1 MASYDFQDF
10 PKKQITKNY
19 DCNILKTSAWIRLRR
34 QAGNNHSRKITKNYN
49 YNILKISDFLKYYL
63 PILEG
68 LFYLLEK
75 ITKNIVKS
83 VKPSLREKKLY
94 IGVKPGFCQIF
105 SDSRENPWYHWK
117 VNH

>member
-1 MASYDFQDF
+1 MVSRDFQDF
-10 PKKQITKNY
+10 SKKQITKNY
-19 DCNILKTSAWIRLRR
+19 DCNILKASAWIRLRR
-34 QAGNNHSRKITKNYN
+34 QAVNDRSIKITKNCFKT
-49 YNILKISDFLKYYL
+49 IQKISDFLKNYL

-105 SDSRENPWYHWK
+105 SDLRENP
-117 VNH
+117 

>member
-1 MASYDFQDF
+1 M
-10 PKKQITKNY
+10 KN
-19 DCNILKTSAWIRLRR
+19 
-34 QAGNNHSRKITKNYN
+34 
-49 YNILKISDFLKYYL
+49 YL

-105 SDSRENPWYHWK
+105 SDLRENP
-117 VNH
+117 

>member
-1 MASYDFQDF
+1 MIRLGSGDFEDF

-19 DCNILKTSAWIRLRR
+19 NRNILKASAWIRLRR
-34 QAGNNHSRKITKNYN
+34 QAGNDHSRKITKNCFKT
-49 YNILKISDFLKYYL
+49 IQKISDFLKNYL

-75 ITKNIVKS
+75 ITKNILKS

-94 IGVKPGFCQIF
+94 IGVERGFCRIF
-105 SDSRENPWYHWK
+105 SDLRENP
-117 VNH
+117 